1 MVTLSAVHWEA
12 EQQNGRQTKARS
24 TDHIEEKVATFSGDF
39 RLQYLDT
46 DFDDFLN
53 LTSTLDLQDKGTVK
67 VVAQSAYDV
76 CSLSSADTD
85 IRSSTSADTDI
96 RSSTSSPSPSCLS
109 VSQTTSDVA
118 SASTSE
124 LSSSTTLRSETWPTN
139 FPIPKFPYEVE
150 LELQK
155 AHEEFLND
163 GTLLNIDLKPKLKS
177 EILKSLAAEVV
188 KYKVYPRIEE
198 YEEVAKALITKH
210 PYLQE
215 KGSVG
220 GFYGW
225 KISLQWKMAN
235 YRRTLRAAGCSEV
248 KINSLKHKH
257 GENTSPN
264 QVKKPKKAEV
274 NFYPDYPAGE
284 NKQSLEEERLALLSE
299 IAAEFTRI
307 TTVPLIQTF
316 MSKLDGYTSKLASIY
331 RRKGGTAG
339 RQIWKLMATIDENDT
354 ISTRRACILRAL
366 SVYLNEDYENLMK
379 EYADTDFENSERDMA
394 NTVIGIYIIRPEDAE
409 ACDPPSDVGLI
420 VEGVTVLQ
428 NIGDVTKACA
438 LLLGVIYC
446 LNLSYPSDLKY
457 TFEFFQKVLLGLDAQ
472 KLSHKI
478 QVLKNKLVG

>member
-1 MVTLSAVHWEA
+1 MIDQTEEMTDPAKFKIVLGDSDSFKLTLPS
-12 EQQNGRQTKARS
+12 GIPKS
-24 TDHIEEKVATFSGDF
+24 IEEFKSEIRKQCGVTGDF
-39 RLQYLDT
+39 RLQYLDM

-53 LTSTLDLQDKGTVK
+53 LTSTVDLQDKGTVK
-67 VVAQSAYDV
+67 VVAQSAYVD
-76 CSLSSADTD
+76 CSLS
-85 IRSSTSADTDI
+85 SADTDI

-109 VSQTTSDVA
+109 VSPTTSDVA

-124 LSSSTTLRSETWPTN
+124 PSSCTKLRSETWPTN

-163 GTLLNIDLKPKLKS
+163 GTSLNIDSKPKLKS

-210 PYLQE
+210 PCLQE

-257 GENTSPN
+257 GENTKPN

-284 NKQSLEEERLALLSE
+284 NKHSLEEERLALLSE
-299 IAAEFTRI
+299 VQKRDNHQIIKNKMEK
-307 TTVPLIQTF
+307 TF
-316 MSKLDGYTSKLASIY
+316 VY
-331 RRKGGTAG
+331 RRHEVIEEMPFIVDFKS
-339 RQIWKLMATIDENDT
+339 RWP
-354 ISTRRACILRAL
+354 AL
-366 SVYLNEDYENLMK
+366 FCEHEVNMME
-379 EYADTDFENSERDMA
+379 
-394 NTVIGIYIIRPEDAE
+394 
-409 ACDPPSDVGLI
+409 
-420 VEGVTVLQ
+420 
-428 NIGDVTKACA
+428 
-438 LLLGVIYC
+438 
-446 LNLSYPSDLKY
+446 
-457 TFEFFQKVLLGLDAQ
+457 
-472 KLSHKI
+472 
-478 QVLKNKLVG
+478 